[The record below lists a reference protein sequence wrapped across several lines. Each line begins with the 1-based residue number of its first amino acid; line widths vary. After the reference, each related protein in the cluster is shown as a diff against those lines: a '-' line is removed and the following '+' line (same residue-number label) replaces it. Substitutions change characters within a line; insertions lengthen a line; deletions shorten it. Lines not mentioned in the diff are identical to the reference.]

1 MTNAAG
7 QGQVGDERRRPPKIL
22 IRKILILGGTTEAS
36 ALVARLAGRPEFDL
50 TLSLAGR
57 TAAPRP
63 EPVATR
69 IGGFG
74 GPEGLAHWIEAN
86 GIDAVIDATHPFAAR
101 ISANAASACRAQ
113 SVPLLA
119 IRRPCWARQ
128 PGDDWIEVGSV
139 AACVPALGPASK
151 TIFLTIGR
159 KELSA
164 FAAAPQ
170 HAYLV
175 RTIEPVGDALPVP
188 RVTELRAR
196 GPFTL
201 EDEIRLM
208 REAGIDLLVTKN
220 SGGAA
225 TYPKIEAARRLG
237 VPVVIVQPPVLP
249 EVASVADA
257 EGAAEWLAAHLAGR
271 VRVPSPLW
279 GGVRGGGGAEG
290 TVTLDP
296 ARPLPPT
303 PPHKG
308 EESASSVNVTASAAP
323 GPSRR

>member
-7 QGQVGDERRRPPKIL
+7 QGWTGDATPRPPKIL
-22 IRKILILGGTTEAS
+22 IPKILILGGTTEAS
-36 ALVARLAGRPEFDL
+36 ALAKKLAGRPEIDVV
-50 TLSLAGR
+50 LSLAGR

-74 GPEGLAHWIEAN
+74 GAEGLARWIAGN
-86 GIDAVIDATHPFAAR
+86 GITAVIDATHPFAAR
-101 ISANAASACRAQ
+101 ISANAASACRVGA
-113 SVPLLA
+113 VPLLA

-128 PGDDWIEVGSV
+128 TGDDWIEVESV
-139 AACVPALGPASK
+139 AACVPALGEVPK
-151 TIFLTIGR
+151 TVFLTIGR
-159 KELSA
+159 QELSV

-188 RVTELRAR
+188 RLTELRAR

-201 EDEIRLM
+201 EDEMRLM
-208 REAGIDLLVTKN
+208 REAGITVLVTKN

-237 VPVVIVQPPVLP
+237 LPVVIAQPPVLP
-249 EVASVADA
+249 DVASVSDA
-257 EGAAEWLAAHLAGR
+257 EGAAEWLVEHVAGR
-271 VRVPSPLW
+271 ARFPS
-279 GGVRGGGGAEG
+279 RQGGGERVVSAN
-290 TVTLDP
+290 TL
-296 ARPLPPT
+296 
-303 PPHKG
+303 
-308 EESASSVNVTASAAP
+308 SASAEP